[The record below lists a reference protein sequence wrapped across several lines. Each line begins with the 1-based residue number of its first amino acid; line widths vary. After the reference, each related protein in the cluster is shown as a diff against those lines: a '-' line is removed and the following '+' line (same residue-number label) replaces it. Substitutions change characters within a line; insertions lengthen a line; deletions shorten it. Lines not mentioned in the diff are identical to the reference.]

1 MRRLRPTTKVTVL
14 LFALAGALIVL
25 VSGSRTWV
33 SGHVND
39 AVLGKSQIVGTGTQ
53 VASGVTALALVA
65 AASAL
70 AATTSGRV
78 VRRVALVVLG
88 LTGLG
93 LGVLV
98 VTVLADP
105 SGVMG
110 GVAARALGRTGTL
123 HTQASATGWPWL
135 CVIAAL
141 LMLVAAGGG
150 WVGASSWRG
159 LGARYEA
166 QGTTTAGARGQRVG
180 SDWDRLDAGDD
191 PTVAQG
197 TNPEEATPVDHEPT

>member
-1 MRRLRPTTKVTVL
+1 MRRLRPTSKATVL
-14 LFALAGALIVL
+14 LLALVGALIVL

-33 SGHVND
+33 SGTVND
-39 AVLGKSQIVGTGTQ
+39 AVLGASQIVGTGTQ

-70 AATTSGRV
+70 AAATSGRV
-78 VRRVALVVLG
+78 VRRVALLVLG

-93 LGVLV
+93 LGLLV
-98 VTVLADP
+98 AKVVIDP

-110 GVAARALGRTGTL
+110 AVAARALGRTGTV
-123 HTQASATGWPWL
+123 HTQVSATGWPWL
-135 CVIAAL
+135 CLVAAAL
-141 LMLVAAGGG
+141 LLFAAGGG

-166 QGTTTAGARGQRVG
+166 QGATAAGPRGQRVG

-191 PTVAQG
+191 PTVAQ
-197 TNPEEATPVDHEPT
+197 TPNRDQATAVDRDPT